1 MMREAGFSCLQHVVR
16 GDGLPS
22 IFDKIDDAGYFN
34 AEAVSQRIEV
44 ALPKNEEKLDIDAIR
59 KHIKSGTAEPINY
72 SELEEDGWAIRSE
85 ARQGQSE
92 GEAKYDLVRSSWN
105 PNAYERYHERKRK
118 LADRPQHIEAMK
130 MQLPNEMALW
140 YLMNKRTGK
149 VIPYSARISK
159 QRVNQ

>member
-1 MMREAGFSCLQHVVR
+1 M
-16 GDGLPS
+16 PS

-130 MQLPNEMALW
+130 MQNIIKAERDGVVKAVGAKAGDSVAADEVLVEFA
-140 YLMNKRTGK
+140 
-149 VIPYSARISK
+149 
-159 QRVNQ
+159 